1 MEDSTMKN
9 SLQQQRI
16 AIIATDGFE
25 QSELE
30 EPKRQLEQSGAK
42 VDVIAPHG
50 NAIKGWDMKQW
61 GRDVRVDKTFAQANA
76 ADYDALVI
84 PGGVINPDKL
94 RLEHSAVEFIRQFAA
109 QEKPIAAICHGP
121 QMLIEAGLVQ
131 GRQLTSWPS
140 LRTDLTNAGA
150 KWVDREVVQDDTL
163 ITSRKPDDIPAFV
176 STLQNTLQARAGTQH
191 RAA

>member
-1 MEDSTMKN
+1 MKN
-9 SLQQQRI
+9 PLQQRI
-16 AIIATDGFE
+16 AIVATDGFE

-30 EPKRQLEQSGAK
+30 EPKRQLERAGAK

-50 NAIKGWDMKQW
+50 DTIKGWDMKQW
-61 GRDVRVDKTFAQANA
+61 GRDVPVDKTIAQATA

-94 RLEHSAVEFIRQFAA
+94 RLEHDAVEFIRQFAA
-109 QEKPIAAICHGP
+109 QKKPIAAICHGP
-121 QMLIEAGLVQ
+121 QMLIEAGLVR
-131 GRQLTSWPS
+131 GRELTSWPS
-140 LRTDLTNAGA
+140 LRTDLANAGA
-150 KWVDREVVQDDTL
+150 RWVDREVVQDGTL

-176 STLQNTLQARAGTQH
+176 GVLQNVLAERASSRH